1 MLCNKRDFV
10 ILSCNKQLV
19 EIKDRKVFS
28 DWSGGRWVRECKKK
42 NPLFSQKIVSNFSG
56 LFGFIGVDI
65 LLDEGTWY
73 IVEVNSRFTSSLIG
87 LEKPMEKK

>member
-1 MLCNKRDFV
+1 M
-10 ILSCNKQLV
+10 V
-19 EIKDRKVFS
+19 EIRDRKVFQIGLVV
-28 DWSGGRWVRECKKK
+28 GGLENARK

-87 LEKPMEKK
+87 LKKPMEKR

>member
-1 MLCNKRDFV
+1 M
-10 ILSCNKQLV
+10 Q
-19 EIKDRKVFS
+19 E
-28 DWSGGRWVRECKKK
+28 KKIHCLAK
-42 NPLFSQKIVSNFSG
+42 KIVSNFSG

-87 LEKPMEKK
+87 LEKSLWKRDNKTNNKFLFE